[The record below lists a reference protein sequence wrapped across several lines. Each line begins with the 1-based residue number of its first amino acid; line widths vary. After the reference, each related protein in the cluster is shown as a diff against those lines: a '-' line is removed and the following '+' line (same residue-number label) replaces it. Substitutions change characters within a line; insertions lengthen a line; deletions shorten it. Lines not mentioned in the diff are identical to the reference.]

1 MDLEKTATL
10 NHPPVW
16 LLHYSIKF
24 FFWHELFVHYQ
35 LRIIIRRYVRET
47 FCLSIHYTHNG
58 KYKGSKQ
65 RRNQIKLFK
74 MMIRMTSLWTLLMM
88 MMMMMWALTKL
99 SFLPFHPSRHI
110 FFFFTSS
117 IIIKI
122 IVTISHLIGIVTK
135 IKIKFTSK
143 RQLQFQH

>member
-10 NHPPVW
+10 NRPPVW
-16 LLHYSIKF
+16 LLHYSIKI

-35 LRIIIRRYVRET
+35 LRIIIRRYVRKT
-47 FCLSIHYTHNG
+47 FCLAIHYTHNG
-58 KYKGSKQ
+58 KYKGSEQ

-88 MMMMMWALTKL
+88 MMMWALTKL
-99 SFLPFHPSRHI
+99 
-110 FFFFTSS
+110 FFFPSTLHGIYFLFTSS

-122 IVTISHLIGIVTK
+122 IVTISHLLGIVTK
-135 IKIKFTSK
+135 IKMKFTSK
-143 RQLQFQH
+143 RQWQFQH